1 MRERKDAVKPYRLI
15 LLGLVLVTG
24 CQNTI
29 GPFQR
34 RTPERVDDP
43 MVSIKEQ
50 QRRGRDRLALWDD
63 ATGLAPK
70 TYADR
75 ADPVGR

>member
-1 MRERKDAVKPYRLI
+1 MKPLHII
-15 LLGLVLVTG
+15 LLSVLFLAG

-29 GPFQR
+29 GPFKS

-43 MVSIKEQ
+43 LVSIKEQ

-63 ATGLAPK
+63 ATGLSPK